1 MTAPSLRQGAD
12 PGHALGTG
20 IHGYTPLV
28 ILPDQYPGST
38 AVKLVPPQQL
48 LEAEVSEE
56 RLDRLDAP
64 TQHDSSPATPIHHG
78 RIRPISMEMSPAA
91 SEVKAAAEE
100 EGEARRLQTP
110 VVAQWQNDDES

>member
-1 MTAPSLRQGAD
+1 MAAPSLRKVAD

-38 AVKLVPPQQL
+38 AVKLVPRKEL

-56 RLDRLDAP
+56 R
-64 TQHDSSPATPIHHG
+64 
-78 RIRPISMEMSPAA
+78 
-91 SEVKAAAEE
+91 
-100 EGEARRLQTP
+100 
-110 VVAQWQNDDES
+110 